1 MDPFSIMMLVSAG
14 VSAGGQLM
22 AGKAAK
28 DAAMMNAYKIE
39 TQRTIGEA
47 EAIQR
52 HNDRLEQ
59 YRSNLSAN
67 IASFAAKGR
76 DVGQDR
82 SVGAFLEKQKQIAA
96 DDTTRSDFMGFI
108 ESLKAT
114 SEAATVRSEGR
125 AAQTASYIE
134 AFTTLAGGLH
144 KYNQTRT

>member
-1 MDPFSIMMLVSAG
+1 MDPFTIMMLASTAA
-14 VSAGGQLM
+14 SAGGQLI
-22 AGKAAK
+22 AGRAAK
-28 DAAMMNAYKIE
+28 DAAELNAYNIKS
-39 TQRTIGEA
+39 QRIVGEA

-82 SVGAFLEKQKQIAA
+82 SVAAFLERQKEVAA
-96 DDTTRSDFMGFI
+96 SDTTRSDFMGMM
-108 ESLKAT
+108 ESLKAS
-114 SEAATVRSEGR
+114 SEAAAVRSEGR
-125 AAQTASYIE
+125 AQQTSSIIG

-144 KYNQTRT
+144 KYQQTKT

>member
-1 MDPFSIMMLVSAG
+1 MDPFTIMMLASTAA
-14 VSAGGQLM
+14 SAGGQLI
-22 AGKAAK
+22 AGRAAK
-28 DAAMMNAYKIE
+28 DAAELNAYNIKS
-39 TQRTIGEA
+39 QRIVGEA

-82 SVGAFLEKQKQIAA
+82 SVAAFLERQKEVAA
-96 DDTTRSDFMGFI
+96 SDTTRSDFMGMM
-108 ESLKAT
+108 ESLKAS
-114 SEAATVRSEGR
+114 SEAAAVRSEGR
-125 AAQTASYIE
+125 AQQTSAIIG

-144 KYNQTRT
+144 KYQQTRN

>member
-14 VSAGGQLM
+14 VSAGGQVM
-22 AGKAAK
+22 AGRSAK
-28 DAAMMNAYKIE
+28 DAAELNAYNIE
-39 TQRTIGEA
+39 TQKLVGET

-82 SVGAFLEKQKQIAA
+82 SVAAFLERQKEIASS
-96 DDTTRSDFMGFI
+96 DTTRSDFMGMM
-108 ESLKAT
+108 ESLKAS
-114 SEAATVRSEGR
+114 SEAAAVRSEGR
-125 AAQTASYIE
+125 AQQTSAMIG
-134 AFTTLAGGLH
+134 AFTTLVGGLY
-144 KYNQTRT
+144 KYQQTRT

>member
-28 DAAMMNAYKIE
+28 DAAMMNAYNIE
-39 TQRTIGEA
+39 TERTVGQA

-96 DDTTRSDFMGFI
+96 SDTTRSDFMGFM

-114 SEAATVRSEGR
+114 SEAATVRAEGR